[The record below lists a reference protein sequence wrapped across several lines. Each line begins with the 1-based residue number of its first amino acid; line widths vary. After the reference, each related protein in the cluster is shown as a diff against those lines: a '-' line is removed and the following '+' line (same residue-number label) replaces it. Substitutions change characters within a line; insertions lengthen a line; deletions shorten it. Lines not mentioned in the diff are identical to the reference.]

1 MHSFQTRNDLIS
13 TLTKNC
19 IFAEIGVFQGTFS
32 KLIYSFLKPQELHL
46 IDIFE
51 GTVCSGD
58 KDGCN
63 LTWANLNHEFNVLKN
78 FFKEQN
84 SVKLHKGKSKDILIK
99 FPDDYFDFIYVD
111 GDHSYEGAIADLELA
126 RKKIKNG
133 GIILGHDYSAEM
145 PEVIKAVN
153 DFIGQNNLQIDF
165 ITLDKFP
172 SFGIINN
179 K

>member
-19 IFAEIGVFQGTFS
+19 IFAEIGVSQGTFS
-32 KLIYSFLKPQELHL
+32 KLIYSFLKPKELHL
-46 IDIFE
+46 IDVFE

-63 LTWANLNHEFNVLKN
+63 LTWANLNHEFNVLKI
-78 FFKEQN
+78 FFKDQN
-84 SVKLHKGKSKDILIK
+84 FVKLHKGKSKDILIK

-111 GDHSYEGAIADLELA
+111 GDHSYEGAIAE
-126 RKKIKNG
+126 KIKNG
-133 GIILGHDYSAEM
+133 GIILGHDYSTEM